1 MEVSR
6 NGRFSSAFLEVSI
19 FIWWFGLLIQL
30 FSLLN
35 RLCSIERPLKVEVIV
50 DPAQQA
56 VAAPV
61 VVAAQPAAAAR
72 GGGPSRGRGRG
83 RGGRRGGRNG
93 PPREKKTA
101 EDLDAEMEGESLS

>member
-6 NGRFSSAFLEVSI
+6 NGMFFYASLEVSI
-19 FIWWFGLLIQL
+19 FIWWFDWLIW
-30 FSLLN
+30 FSFFN

-50 DPAQQA
+50 DPAQQV

-101 EDLDAEMEGESLS
+101 EDLDAEMEGESSS